1 MNLVAKE
8 YVAAQDPENPGVL
21 VLSRFA
27 GAAHELDAALIV
39 NPYDTRGMA
48 EALNRALTMPLEERK
63 ARYAHM
69 MERLHAGN
77 LTLWRERFLADLRSA
92 PAR

>member
-1 MNLVAKE
+1 
-8 YVAAQDPENPGVL
+8 
-21 VLSRFA
+21 
-27 GAAHELDAALIV
+27 
-39 NPYDTRGMA
+39 
-48 EALNRALTMPLEERK
+48 
-63 ARYAHM
+63 